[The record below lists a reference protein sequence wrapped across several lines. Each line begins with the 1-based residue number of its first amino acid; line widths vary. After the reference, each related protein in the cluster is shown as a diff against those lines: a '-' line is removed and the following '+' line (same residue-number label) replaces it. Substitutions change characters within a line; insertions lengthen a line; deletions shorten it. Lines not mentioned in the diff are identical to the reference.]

1 MFKLK
6 ALTLF
11 KLFFFDFTV
20 TKKCYADACTELED
34 VARLQ
39 PFQHGMSEKACA
51 EIHLKYNAGQTSIEE
66 TDMPQYKAPLRD
78 MQFVL
83 HELLNAEDHYAK
95 LPAFQENVSREL
107 VDQYL
112 EAAADFCE
120 NELSPLNQVGDREG
134 CTWND
139 GVVTTPTGFK
149 EAYQKYIELG
159 FPSLSAEEQYG
170 GQGLPVSLG
179 NVISEMVGTANW
191 AWGMYPG
198 LSHGAVRTL
207 EHHGSDEQKATYL
220 PKLVSGEWTGTMC
233 LTESHAGSD
242 LGIIRTKAE
251 PQADGSY
258 AISGEKIFISAGEH
272 DMAENIVHIVLAR
285 LPGAP
290 KGTKGISLFI
300 VPKFN
305 LNADGSLG
313 ERNGVRCG
321 SIEHKMGIH
330 GNATCVINFD
340 NAKGFLIGPENRGL
354 NCMFTFMNTAR
365 IGTAIQGLS
374 ASEGSFQGALTYA
387 KDRLAMRSLSGP
399 KAPEKEA
406 DPIIVHPAVRN
417 MLLTQKAFA
426 EGGRALVYLLS
437 LHADIVE
444 QGATEEERKFSDN
457 ILSLLT
463 PIAKAF
469 LTETGS
475 ESAKHGVQ
483 VFGGH
488 GFISEHGME
497 QIVRDTRISCL
508 YEGTTEIQAID
519 LLGRK
524 VLGTQGA
531 MLKDFTKIIHKF
543 AEANKDNAA
552 MQEFVEPLAAL
563 NKEWGDLTMQIG
575 MRAMQNP
582 EEVGAAAVDYM
593 YFSGYVT
600 LAYLWARM
608 ALVAQEALAAGTTD
622 VDFYNAKV
630 ATARFYFKK
639 ILPRVRSHV
648 DVIATG
654 VEPLFALDA
663 EHFAF

>member
-1 MFKLK
+1 
-6 ALTLF
+6 
-11 KLFFFDFTV
+11 
-20 TKKCYADACTELED
+20 
-34 VARLQ
+34 
-39 PFQHGMSEKACA
+39 
-51 EIHLKYNAGQTSIEE
+51 
-66 TDMPQYKAPLRD
+66 MPQYKAPLRD

-83 HELLNAEDHYAK
+83 HELLNAEQHYAN

-120 NELSPLNQVGDREG
+120 NELSPINQTGDREG

-170 GQGLPVSLG
+170 GQGLPNSLG
-179 NVISEMVGTANW
+179 IAISEMVGTANW

-207 EHHGSDEQKATYL
+207 EHHGSAEQKDAYL

-272 DMAENIVHIVLAR
+272 DMAENIIHIVLAR

-305 LNADGSLG
+305 LNADGSIG

-365 IGTAIQGLS
+365 IGTAVQGLAAAES
-374 ASEGSFQGALTYA
+374 SYQGALAYA
-387 KDRLAMRSLSGP
+387 KDRLAMRSLEGA
-399 KAPEKEA
+399 KAPGQPA

-417 MLLTQKAFA
+417 MLLTQKVFA
-426 EGGRALVYLLS
+426 EGSRALAYYLATY
-437 LHADIVE
+437 ADIAE
-444 QGATEEERKFSDN
+444 ATDSPEEKKAAEDR
-457 ILSLLT
+457 LALLT
-463 PIAKAF
+463 PIAKA
-469 LTETGS
+469 LMTETGI
-475 ESAKHGVQ
+475 EAAKHGMQ
-483 VFGGH
+483 IFGGH
-488 GFISEHGME
+488 GYIAEHGME
-497 QIVRDTRISCL
+497 QIARDARIASL
-508 YEGTTEIQAID
+508 YEGTTEIQSID
-519 LLGRK
+519 LLARK
-524 VLGTQGA
+524 VLGSKLGLLTALTGEIQGFVKEHQQHA
-531 MLKDFTKIIHKF
+531 QFNQQVAQVSQLTEQWLELTKTIQ
-543 AEANKDNAA
+543 AQAQQSAN
-552 MQEFVEPLAAL
+552 E
-563 NKEWGDLTMQIG
+563 I
-575 MRAMQNP
+575 
-582 EEVGAAAVDYM
+582 GAASVDYL
-593 YFSGYVT
+593 YFSGYVVSS
-600 LAYLWARM
+600 YLWLKMAITAQQKIEEGNTDPFYAAKIKTAQFFFAR
-608 ALVAQEALAAGTTD
+608 
-622 VDFYNAKV
+622 
-630 ATARFYFKK
+630 
-639 ILPRVRSHV
+639 ILPRTSTHV
-648 DVIATG
+648 ANIQAG
-654 VEPLFALDA
+654 GESLFLLTPEEFKFD
-663 EHFAF
+663 

>member
-1 MFKLK
+1 
-6 ALTLF
+6 
-11 KLFFFDFTV
+11 
-20 TKKCYADACTELED
+20 
-34 VARLQ
+34 
-39 PFQHGMSEKACA
+39 
-51 EIHLKYNAGQTSIEE
+51 
-66 TDMPQYKAPLRD
+66 MPQYKAPLRD
-78 MQFVL
+78 MQFVM
-83 HELLNAEDHYAK
+83 HELLNAEEHYAK

-120 NELSPLNQVGDREG
+120 NELSPINQSGDSEG

-159 FPSLSAEEQYG
+159 FPSLSVPEAHG
-170 GQGLPVSLG
+170 GQGLPGSLG
-179 NVISEMVGTANW
+179 TTISEMVGTANW
-191 AWGMYPG
+191 SWGMYPG
-198 LSHGAVRTL
+198 LSHGAVRTV
-207 EHHGSDEQKATYL
+207 EHHGSDEQKTVYL
-220 PKLVSGEWTGTMC
+220 PKLVTGEWTGTMC

-251 PQADGSY
+251 PNADGSY
-258 AISGEKIFISAGEH
+258 AITGEKIFISAGEH
-272 DMAENIVHIVLAR
+272 DMAENIIHIVLAR

-305 LNADGSLG
+305 IAADGTAA
-313 ERNGVRCG
+313 ERNAVRCG

-340 NAKGFLIGPENRGL
+340 NAKGFLIGAENRGL

-365 IGTAIQGLS
+365 IGTAVQGLA
-374 ASEGSFQGALTYA
+374 ASEGSFQGALAYA

-417 MLLTQKAFA
+417 MLMTQKAFA

-437 LHADIVE
+437 QYADIVE
-444 QGATEEERKFSDN
+444 QGATEEERKAADN
-457 ILSLLT
+457 MLSLLT

-497 QIVRDTRISCL
+497 QIVRDTRIACL
-508 YEGTTEIQAID
+508 YEGTTEIQALD

-531 MLKDFTKIIHKF
+531 MLKDFTKMIHKF
-543 AEANKDNAA
+543 AETNKDNAA
-552 MQEFVEPLAAL
+552 MSEFVEPLATL

-582 EEVGAAAVDYM
+582 DEVGAAAVDYM

-600 LAYLWARM
+600 LGYLWARM
-608 ALVAQEALAAGTTD
+608 ALVAQEALAAGSTE
-622 VDFYNAKV
+622 VDFYNAKIT
-630 ATARFYFKK
+630 TARFYFKK

-648 DVIATG
+648 DVIASG
-654 VEPLFALDA
+654 ADSLLALDA

>member
-1 MFKLK
+1 
-6 ALTLF
+6 
-11 KLFFFDFTV
+11 
-20 TKKCYADACTELED
+20 
-34 VARLQ
+34 
-39 PFQHGMSEKACA
+39 
-51 EIHLKYNAGQTSIEE
+51 
-66 TDMPQYKAPLRD
+66 MPQYKAPLRD

-83 HELLNAEDHYAK
+83 HELLNAEQHYAN

-120 NELSPLNQVGDREG
+120 NELSPINQTGDREG

-170 GQGLPVSLG
+170 GQGLPNSLG
-179 NVISEMVGTANW
+179 IAISEMVGTANW

-207 EHHGSDEQKATYL
+207 EHHGSAEQKDAYL

-272 DMAENIVHIVLAR
+272 DMAENIIHIVLAR

-305 LNADGSLG
+305 LNADGSIG

-365 IGTAIQGLS
+365 IGTAVQAGDTCI
-374 ASEGSFQGALTYA
+374 TY
-387 KDRLAMRSLSGP
+387 
-399 KAPEKEA
+399 
-406 DPIIVHPAVRN
+406 
-417 MLLTQKAFA
+417 
-426 EGGRALVYLLS
+426 
-437 LHADIVE
+437 
-444 QGATEEERKFSDN
+444 
-457 ILSLLT
+457 
-463 PIAKAF
+463 
-469 LTETGS
+469 
-475 ESAKHGVQ
+475 
-483 VFGGH
+483 
-488 GFISEHGME
+488 
-497 QIVRDTRISCL
+497 
-508 YEGTTEIQAID
+508 D
-519 LLGRK
+519 LLHT
-524 VLGTQGA
+524 VLRNKAVT
-531 MLKDFTKIIHKF
+531 TKYLYTVF
-543 AEANKDNAA
+543 RSFRTSFS
-552 MQEFVEPLAAL
+552 QE
-563 NKEWGDLTMQIG
+563 
-575 MRAMQNP
+575 
-582 EEVGAAAVDYM
+582 
-593 YFSGYVT
+593 
-600 LAYLWARM
+600 
-608 ALVAQEALAAGTTD
+608 
-622 VDFYNAKV
+622 
-630 ATARFYFKK
+630 RFC
-639 ILPRVRSHV
+639 
-648 DVIATG
+648 DWCQQ
-654 VEPLFALDA
+654 
-663 EHFAF
+663 